1 VNVRVVNET
10 HDPSLRSWV
19 ASANADGTDFP
30 IQNLPFGVF
39 RRAGTQEAFRGGVAI
54 GDAILDLGAL
64 DDAAMFWGDP
74 AAVLAVASRPPLN
87 EFMALGHEATNVLRS
102 ALVRAL
108 SDGSPVRE
116 RLEPMLVPQLDAE
129 MALPM
134 QVGDYTDFYSSL
146 YHATNVGRL
155 FRPDRPLLENY
166 DYLPIG
172 YHGRASSIVVSG
184 TPIVWPSGQ
193 RITQGMT
200 TPTYGPSIRLDYEVE
215 LGIVI
220 GKGNEL
226 GRPIPL
232 SEAEE
237 HIFGMCLLNDWSARD
252 IQAWEYQPLG
262 PFLGKSFAT
271 TISAWIVTL
280 EALAP
285 FRGTPGPNERTTLS
299 YLSGDTDAFH
309 ISISALLAAHGNGT
323 SAEPEKLSTVSYK
336 RASQWTPAQLV
347 AHQTSNGCNLRS
359 GDVLGTGT
367 LSADRPETWGCLL
380 EKTRGG
386 EAPLRLAD
394 GSHRTFLEAGDSVIL
409 EARCDHEHHALGF
422 GRAEGTLVQRPV

>member
-1 VNVRVVNET
+1 
-10 HDPSLRSWV
+10 
-19 ASANADGTDFP
+19 
-30 IQNLPFGVF
+30 
-39 RRAGTQEAFRGGVAI
+39 
-54 GDAILDLGAL
+54 
-64 DDAAMFWGDP
+64 
-74 AAVLAVASRPPLN
+74 
-87 EFMALGHEATNVLRS
+87 
-102 ALVRAL
+102 
-108 SDGSPVRE
+108 
-116 RLEPMLVPQLDAE
+116 
-129 MALPM
+129 
-134 QVGDYTDFYSSL
+134 
-146 YHATNVGRL
+146 
-155 FRPDRPLLENY
+155 
-166 DYLPIG
+166 
-172 YHGRASSIVVSG
+172 
-184 TPIVWPSGQ
+184 
-193 RITQGMT
+193 
-200 TPTYGPSIRLDYEVE
+200 
-215 LGIVI
+215 
-220 GKGNEL
+220 
-226 GRPIPL
+226 
-232 SEAEE
+232 
-237 HIFGMCLLNDWSARD
+237 MCLLNDWSARD

-394 GSHRTFLEAGDSVIL
+394 GSQRTFLEAGDSVIL